1 MFKRPGH
8 SRRDGRALHIRYM
21 RVTCVV
27 ARVTGVLAILRAKG
41 DADVAIARGV
51 ELAAMGCRAMEV
63 MLSTIKTTRLSHDCC
78 MIVTRLLHDCCMIVP
93 CWYPTV
99 T

>member
-1 MFKRPGH
+1 MMFKRPGRG
-8 SRRDGRALHIRYM
+8 RRDGRALHIRYM

-27 ARVTGVLAILRAKG
+27 ARVPGVLAILRAKG

-63 MLSTIKTTRLSHDCC
+63 MLNYYTT
-78 MIVTRLLHDCCMIVP
+78 TRLLHGCYM
-93 CWYPTV
+93 TAA
-99 T
+99 